1 MYHIEFDMK
10 NEHFVYNFIH
20 AHYAFDFLA
29 NAIKNDK
36 TTNISAWVQ

>member
-10 NEHFVYNFIH
+10 NEHLSYNFIL
-20 AHYAFDFLA
+20 AHCAFDFLA

-36 TTNISAWVQ
+36 ITNISAWVQ